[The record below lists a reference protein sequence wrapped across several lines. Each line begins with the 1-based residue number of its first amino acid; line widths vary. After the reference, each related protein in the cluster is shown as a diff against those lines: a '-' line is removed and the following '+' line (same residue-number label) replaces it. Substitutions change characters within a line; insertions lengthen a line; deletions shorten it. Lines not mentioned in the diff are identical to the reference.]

1 MIPAVLRLNNIVREE
16 IFARLAFSCHLFA
29 LLIFAFPAYGATT
42 ITVEAE
48 SGSLTAPMAVGTGP
62 IASGGAFV
70 QVPQGAGT
78 NTNDATFGGPGQV
91 SYSINIAQSGT
102 YALWGRTIAPSAG
115 SDSFYVTRGSTLI
128 TEWSVPISTT
138 WQWNKVKNLS
148 LPVGTLSLQFRQ
160 REDGTQLDRVLLTD
174 DLSFNPNAGN
184 FPPSVNGGP
193 DQTVTLTNSVNLDGT
208 VSDDGLPNPPATVT
222 TTWSKFSGPGTV
234 IFGNANAVD
243 TTASFSTSG
252 TYVLRLTAN
261 DSALSA
267 NDDVTITVNPGS
279 GGSPPDFT
287 IIALPD
293 TQFYSRDL
301 SPIFSQQ
308 TQWIV
313 NNKALMNIVY
323 VTHLGDCVE
332 NGNNFTSEWDHANAA
347 MSLIENPN
355 TTGLIHGLP
364 YGITVGNH
372 DQTPSGKP
380 TGNST
385 QLYNTYFGESR
396 FLGRTYY
403 GGHFGSNNDN
413 HFSLFSASGM
423 DFIVIYLEYD
433 PDADPTVLAWADD
446 LLKMH
451 IDRRAIIVSHYITEP
466 GDPAPFGVQG
476 QRIHDKLKGNG
487 NLFLMLAGHRHG
499 EGRRTDIFNGNTVH
513 TLLSDYQERANGGDG
528 WLRIM
533 EFSPA
538 NNQIRVR
545 TYSPWLNQFETD
557 ADSEFTLSYDMTP
570 NPNLPPVTTA
580 GPDQAITLPAAANLN
595 GTVTDDGLPDPPMAL
610 APQWSKVSGPGT
622 VTFGDA
628 NALDT
633 TASFSVVGNY
643 VLRLVTDD
651 GEKASSDEVAI
662 TVNSTSANAIT
673 VEAESGVLTAP
684 MVLRSDFYGASGGQY
699 VEVPNGTGNNTNDAT
714 FGGPGQVRYSIDIPQ
729 SGTYALW
736 ARTTAPTAGSDSFY
750 VTRNNNSV
758 LIKEWSGSLST
769 TWQWNKV
776 ANLSLS
782 AGTLSLEFRQREDGT
797 QLDRLILS
805 NDLTFVP
812 Q

>member
-1 MIPAVLRLNNIVREE
+1 MVTANFGLNNIVRGK
-16 IFARLAFSCHLFA
+16 IFARLAFSCHVFA
-29 LLIFAFPAYGATT
+29 LIIFALPAYGATT
-42 ITVEAE
+42 ITLEAE

-78 NTNDATFGGPGQV
+78 NTNDATFGGPGQI
-91 SYSINIAQSGT
+91 SYSINIPQSGT
-102 YALWGRTIAPSAG
+102 YALWGRTIAPNTG

-128 TEWSVPISTT
+128 SEWFVPLSTT
-138 WQWNKVKNLS
+138 WQWKKVKNIS
-148 LPVGTLSLQFRQ
+148 LQAGVFSLQFRQ
-160 REDGTQLDRVLLTD
+160 REDGAQLDQILLSDNLT
-174 DLSFNPNAGN
+174 FNPNNGN
-184 FPPSVNGGP
+184 FPPSVNAGP
-193 DQTVTLTNSVNLDGT
+193 DQLVTLPNSVNLDGT

-222 TTWSKFSGPGTV
+222 TTWMKFSGPGTV
-234 IFGNANAVD
+234 SFGNANAVD
-243 TTASFSTSG
+243 TTAGFSMAG
-252 TYVLRLTAN
+252 TYVLRLMAS

-279 GGSPPDFT
+279 GGPAPDFT
-287 IIALPD
+287 IIAMPD

-301 SPIFSQQ
+301 SPIFSAQ

-323 VTHLGDCVE
+323 VAHLGDCVE
-332 NGNNFTSEWDHANAA
+332 NGNSFMSEWDHANAA

-355 TTGLIHGLP
+355 TTGLLHGMP
-364 YGITVGNH
+364 YGIAVGNH
-372 DQTPSGKP
+372 DQTPGGKP
-380 TGNST
+380 AGNST

-403 GGHFGSNNDN
+403 GGHFGANNDN

-423 DFIVIYLEYD
+423 DFIVIYFEFD

-446 LLKMH
+446 LLKTH
-451 IDRRAIIVSHYITEP
+451 IDRRAIILSHYLTEA
-466 GDPAPFGVQG
+466 GNPAPFGVQG
-476 QRIHDKLKGNG
+476 QRIYDMLKGNG
-487 NLFLMLAGHRHG
+487 NLFLMLAGHRPE

-513 TLLSDYQERANGGDG
+513 TLMSDYQARANGGDG
-528 WLRIM
+528 WLRIL

-570 NPNLPPVTTA
+570 NPNLAPVTTA
-580 GPDQAITLPAAANLN
+580 GPDQTIVLPAAANLN

-633 TASFSVVGNY
+633 TGSFSVVGNY
-643 VLRLVTDD
+643 VLRLTTDD
-651 GEKASSDEVAI
+651 GEKASSDDVAI

-673 VEAESGVLTAP
+673 LEAESGVLTAP

-714 FGGPGQVRYSIDIPQ
+714 FGGPGQVRYSINIPQ
-729 SGTYALW
+729 SGSYALW
-736 ARTTAPTAGSDSFY
+736 ARTTALNGGNDSFY

-758 LIKEWSGSLST
+758 LIKEWSVPLST
-769 TWQWNKV
+769 TWQWTKIK
-776 ANLSLS
+776 NLSLS
-782 AGTLSLEFRQREDGT
+782 AGLLSLEFRQREDGT